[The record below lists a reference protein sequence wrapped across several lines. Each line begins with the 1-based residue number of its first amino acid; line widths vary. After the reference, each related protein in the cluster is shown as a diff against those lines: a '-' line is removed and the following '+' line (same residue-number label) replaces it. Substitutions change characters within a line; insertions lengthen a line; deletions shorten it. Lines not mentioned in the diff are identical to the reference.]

1 MKKVTNVFW
10 ISLFICIVFVI
21 WGAWAPQNLNFVST
35 GIQSFLTDK
44 FGWLYILSV
53 SLFLIYSIYLMIS
66 PYGKMKLGKQDD
78 KPEYSRI
85 TWFAMLFS
93 AGMGIGIIFWGA
105 AEPLAH
111 FASPPQADPETQEAA
126 TKALRY
132 AVFHWGF
139 HTWGIYTIIALSI
152 AYFTF
157 KRRVPGVISATFQP
171 LLGDKVNG
179 VIGKTIDII
188 AVFATI
194 FGVATSLGLG
204 ASQIGGGLAF
214 ISDIE
219 NTMTTK
225 FIIIIVVTVLFIM
238 SAWSGISRGIKY
250 LSNANI
256 ILAIALLLLTLI
268 IGPTGYLIE
277 TLFSTSLSYLKHL
290 PTDSFRMAPNDPEF
304 KQWVQDWTVFYWAWF
319 IAWSPFVGTFIARIS
334 KGRTI
339 REFIFGVLFVPTVF
353 CMIWFSVFGG
363 GSLFQE
369 LEGINSGL
377 TDLATEEAMFGMFS
391 SFPFGTVATIVALF
405 LIGTFF
411 ITSADSATFVLGMQS
426 TNGNLNPPNAVKLSW
441 GVIQAATASV
451 LLASGGLGA
460 LQTAS
465 IVSAFPFIFILLIMI
480 VSLSKALRED
490 YKKENYRHKESSPI
504 SEPEKMKRDA

>member
-10 ISLFICIVFVI
+10 ISLFISIIFVL
-21 WGAWAPQNLNFVST
+21 WGAIAPKNLNYVST
-35 GIQSFLTDK
+35 STQSFLTDK
-44 FGWLYILSV
+44 FGWLYIFSV
-53 SLFLIYSIYLMIS
+53 TIFLVYCIYLIVS
-66 PYGKMKLGKQDD
+66 RYGKMKLGKPEDQ
-78 KPEYSRI
+78 PEYSRLS
-85 TWFAMLFS
+85 WLAMLFS
-93 AGMGIGIIFWGA
+93 AGMGIGIIFWGS
-105 AEPLAH
+105 AEPLVH
-111 FASPPQADPETQEAA
+111 FAAPPEAEPETIEAA
-126 TKALRY
+126 KKALRY
-132 AVFHWGF
+132 SAFHWGF

-152 AYFTF
+152 AYFKF
-157 KRRVPGVISATFQP
+157 RREVPGVISATFQP

-179 VIGKTIDII
+179 VIGKIIDII

-225 FIIIIVVTVLFIM
+225 FIIILIVTVLFMI

-250 LSNANI
+250 LSNINI
-256 ILAIALLLLTLI
+256 ILAIILLVLTI
-268 IGPTGYLIE
+268 ILGPTGYLFE
-277 TLFSTSLSYLKHL
+277 TFAKTTISYFKSI
-290 PTDSFRMAPNDPEF
+290 PADSFRFTSNDPQY
-304 KQWVQDWTVFYWAWF
+304 KQWIKDWTVFYWAWF

-339 REFIFGVLFVPTVF
+339 REFVTGVLVIPTVF
-353 CMIWFSVFGG
+353 CVLWFAVFGG
-363 GSLFQE
+363 SSLFQE
-369 LEGINSGL
+369 TEGINKGL

-391 SFPFGTVATIVALF
+391 SLPFGTIVTVLALV

-411 ITSADSATFVLGMQS
+411 VTSADSATFVLGMQS
-426 TNGNLNPPNAVKLSW
+426 TNGNLNPPNAVKLTW

-480 VSLSKALRED
+480 ISLTKALRED
-490 YKKENYRHKESSPI
+490 YRK
-504 SEPEKMKRDA
+504 

>member
-1 MKKVTNVFW
+1 LKTG
-10 ISLFICIVFVI
+10 S
-21 WGAWAPQNLNFVST
+21 
-35 GIQSFLTDK
+35 GIQSYLTDK

-53 SLFLIYSIYLMIS
+53 SLFLFYSIYLIFS
-66 PYGKMKLGKQDD
+66 PYGKMKLGKEGDE
-78 KPEYSRI
+78 PEYNRI

-105 AEPLAH
+105 AEPLVH
-111 FASPPQADPETQEAA
+111 FSSPPQADPETMEAA

-132 AVFHWGF
+132 SVFHWGLQ
-139 HTWGIYTIIALSI
+139 TWAIYTVIALSI
-152 AYFTF
+152 AYFKF
-157 KRRVPGVISATFQP
+157 RRGAPGVISATFQP

-179 VIGKTIDII
+179 VFGKLIDILAI
-188 AVFATI
+188 LATI

-214 ISDIE
+214 ITDIE

-225 FIIIIVVTVLFIM
+225 IIIIIIVTVLFMI
-238 SAWSGISRGIKY
+238 SAWSGVSRGIKY
-250 LSNANI
+250 LSNTNI
-256 ILAIALLLLTLI
+256 ILAAILI
-268 IGPTGYLIE
+268 LFTIVFGPTGYIIE
-277 TLFSTSLSYLKHL
+277 TFSSTILTYLKHL
-290 PTDSFRMAPNDPEF
+290 PEDSFKLAPLDPEYN
-304 KQWVQDWTVFYWAWF
+304 QWKQDWTVFYWAWF
-319 IAWSPFVGTFIARIS
+319 IAWSPFVGTFIARVS

-339 REFIFGVLFVPTVF
+339 REFVCGVLFIPTLF
-353 CMIWFSVFGG
+353 CILWFTVFGG

-369 LEGINSGL
+369 LEGINTGL
-377 TDLATEEAMFGMFS
+377 TELAKEEAMFGMFS
-391 SFPFGTVATIVALF
+391 SLPFGIVATVIAVL

-426 TNGNLNPPNAVKLSW
+426 TNGTLNPPNAVKLSW

-465 IVSAFPFIFILLIMI
+465 IVSAFPFIFILLFMI
-480 VSLSKALRED
+480 VSLNKALRED
-490 YKKENYRHKESSPI
+490 IQKN
-504 SEPEKMKRDA
+504 DN